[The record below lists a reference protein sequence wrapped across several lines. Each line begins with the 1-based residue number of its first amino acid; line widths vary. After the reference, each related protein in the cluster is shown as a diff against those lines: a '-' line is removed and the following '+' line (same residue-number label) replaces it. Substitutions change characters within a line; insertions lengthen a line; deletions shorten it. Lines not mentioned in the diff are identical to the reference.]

1 MKKKMSGSQRLRGW
15 KGNRCG
21 YKDNNMK
28 DACGDGNGLYLVSM
42 SIPWLWYCTRVCK
55 TLSTGYLNKEDTGVS
70 DASVFLPTTVSGLTI
85 ILIKKLIIKY
95 KEQHYYSSH
104 FLIQYHDTHKR

>member
-42 SIPWLWYCTRVCK
+42 SIP
-55 TLSTGYLNKEDTGVS
+55 
-70 DASVFLPTTVSGLTI
+70 
-85 ILIKKLIIKY
+85 
-95 KEQHYYSSH
+95 
-104 FLIQYHDTHKR
+104 